1 MTEQE
6 IISQRIAQ
14 LKRMLAELQASIR
27 KLEMEKALIGFHREK
42 EGALQ

>member
-1 MTEQE
+1 MTEQQ
-6 IISQRIAQ
+6 IITARLAE

-27 KLEMEKALIGFHREK
+27 RLEIQKALIGFNREK